1 MTHMYVLT
9 SNRIGPPITTH
20 VYVLTSNHIGPPI
33 TTHVYV
39 LTSNHIHV
47 AVTLMDPLP
56 HLIYKD
62 NYRRL
67 NMIGRERA
75 NRALI
80 GCDSQ

>member
-1 MTHMYVLT
+1 MFCNDARAIVVLL
-9 SNRIGPPITTH
+9 SREP
-20 VYVLTSNHIGPPI
+20 S
-33 TTHVYV
+33 
-39 LTSNHIHV
+39 
-47 AVTLMDPLP
+47 D
-56 HLIYKD
+56 LIYKD